1 MQKNEIHEQ
10 RGPKRV
16 IIPSA
21 KLESIRNKNGN
32 NPNENNNIVNEKG
45 ISIAIE
51 YIYNKKSKEEIA
63 KRYGIIEKNVISCVS
78 LFGDKISKYLDD
90 DRYVSLIKKIH
101 SYIPFEK
108 KLSIIVDY
116 FENNLFEKE
125 IAVKYGLLESN
136 TIGVIIAYEKQSKE
150 IKEIKFTNKIRAYQ
164 KPIISDRDYP
174 YMKSENKDLKIDK
187 KKEKFL
193 AILNDHKA
201 TGASFI
207 KLAEKHAVLYQTLMN
222 WKKKYGDA
230 KIKNPEYNKL
240 PSKYIKK
247 ENINSISKEKIEFN
261 RIKELESENMEL
273 KSEIVR
279 LKKIIDHLMK

>member
-1 MQKNEIHEQ
+1 MQQNKIQEQ
-10 RGPKRV
+10 REPKRV
-16 IIPSA
+16 VIPSA

-90 DRYVSLIKKIH
+90 DRYVSLIEKIH

-108 KLSIIVDY
+108 KLAIIVDY

-125 IAVKYGLLESN
+125 ISVKYGLLESN
-136 TIGVIIAYEKQSKE
+136 TRGVILAYEKQSKE
-150 IKEIKFTNKIRAYQ
+150 IKKIKFNNKIRTYQ
-164 KPIISDRDYP
+164 KPMVSDRNYP
-174 YMKSENKDLKIDK
+174 HMNCKNKDLKIDK

-193 AILNDHKA
+193 AILHDHKM
-201 TGASFI
+201 TGSSFM

-222 WKKKYGDA
+222 WKKKYGDVE
-230 KIKNPEYNKL
+230 IKNPEYNKP

-247 ENINSISKEKIEFN
+247 NIISISK
-261 RIKELESENMEL
+261 
-273 KSEIVR
+273 
-279 LKKIIDHLMK
+279 